1 VAVIRAALFLGV
13 LLGAA
18 AAAPQQASLR
28 GRIRDAEGK
37 PIAGARV
44 GALDQETAA
53 LREALT
59 DADGRFEVAGL
70 DTGRRYR
77 LVVSK
82 FGYESVARPDVRA
95 GATELDI
102 ALARKPGVALAPEQG
117 KHEPRTIEPVP
128 ASQAPTFKVAVDLV
142 LTTVSVRDTSGNPVP
157 NLTAANFALFE
168 DGKPVPIVHFQ
179 EETSPASIMLLI
191 DTSSSMEGTP
201 LQEAQRAA
209 REFLDRTGGANEIAL
224 LAFNERVTTVAPFA
238 ERTAVRSA
246 VDGLRASGGTAL
258 YDAIARAIEGMRGAR
273 HRRRAIVV
281 LSDGKDED
289 SSSRYGALERL
300 IQSSDVVVF
309 SIGEYAES
317 DRKLF
322 ATGNKFYKEPQVEAN
337 LNPVWV
343 LRSVAQVSGGE
354 AFFPRS
360 GEPLTPLFSRIA
372 RELNHQ
378 YVLGFTPQA
387 PSDKPSFH
395 TIEVRVQGT
404 SLPGTV
410 IRARKGY
417 RTSGTE

>member
-1 VAVIRAALFLGV
+1 M
-13 LLGAA
+13 
-18 AAAPQQASLR
+18 AAPQQASLR

-44 GALDQETAA
+44 GAIDQETAA

-59 DADGRFEVAGL
+59 DSDGRFDVAGL
-70 DTGRRYR
+70 GSGRRYR

-82 FGYESVARPDVRA
+82 FGYESVARPDVSA
-95 GATELDI
+95 GASDLDI
-102 ALARKPGVALAPEQG
+102 ALTRRPGAAHAPENA
-117 KHEPRTIEPVP
+117 KSAPRAVEPVP

-142 LTTVSVRDTSGNPVP
+142 LTTVSVRDAAGNPVP

-179 EETSPASIMLLI
+179 EESSPASIVLLI

-201 LQEAQRAA
+201 LQEARRAA
-209 REFLDRTGGANEIAL
+209 QEFLGQTAAANEIAL
-224 LAFNERVTTVAPFA
+224 LAFNERVTTVAPFG
-238 ERTAVRSA
+238 ERTAVRPA
-246 VDGLRASGGTAL
+246 LDGLRASGGTAL
-258 YDAIARAIEGMRGAR
+258 YDALARAIEGTRAAR

-281 LSDGKDED
+281 LTDGKDED
-289 SSSRYGALERL
+289 SSTRYAALERL

-309 SIGEYAES
+309 SIGEYVES

-322 ATGNKFYKEPQVEAN
+322 ATGSKFYKEPQVEAN

-360 GEPLTPLFSRIA
+360 GEPLMPLFSRIA

-387 PSDKPSFH
+387 PSGTPSFH
-395 TIEVRVQGT
+395 TIEVRIQG
-404 SLPGTV
+404 SGLPGTPV
-410 IRARKGY
+410 IRSRKGY
-417 RTSGTE
+417 RSSGSE